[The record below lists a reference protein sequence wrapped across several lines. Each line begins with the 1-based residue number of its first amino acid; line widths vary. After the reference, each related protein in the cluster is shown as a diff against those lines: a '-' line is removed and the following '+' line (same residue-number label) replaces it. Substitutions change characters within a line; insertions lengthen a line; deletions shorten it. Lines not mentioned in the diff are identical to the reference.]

1 MRILKSR
8 RIMLLL
14 ALALLA
20 ALLGAAGAVSA
31 APTVTNVTAQ
41 LNPDYKIVVDGV
53 NQNLFN
59 SAGQPVY
66 PLVYNNSTYLPLRA
80 MGELMNKNV
89 NWDEANLTASLEGT
103 RTTAPSSGRVTTA
116 SRQYVNAQLRP
127 DFTIMMDGVRRS
139 FSNSDGTTIYPL
151 LYNGSVYLPLRAI
164 GELMGKNVDWDGRT
178 STISIYGGAASGSTV
193 TDADSFN
200 SGTSTQPTTPTTPVN
215 PGTTNPSTGV
225 MLTLDEAKAV
235 ALRLVPGAA
244 AGDITKLK
252 LDYDNGRAIYEVE
265 LLYNFV
271 EYEFEL
277 DAYTGATLK
286 METENKTGQII
297 QPGQPNQGQ
306 NQNQAQ
312 VMSNDQA
319 RAAALQAVPGSSLN
333 NITKL
338 KLEYDDNRWI
348 YDVEIYYNFVKY
360 ELELDAY
367 TGQVLD
373 MQAERQDYFY
383 NQAHQITQQAAS
395 AAGQTVY
402 CPQNCTLNHTHCYQT
417 EFCPQNCPLNHTHCY
432 QTADGYCQQ
441 DCPLN
446 HTHCY
451 QTADG
456 YCPQNCTLSH
466 THHYAVQAAGGHHG
480 GHHR

>member
-14 ALALLA
+14 LLTLLA
-20 ALLGAAGAVSA
+20 ALLGAAGAVNA

-41 LNPDYKIVVDGV
+41 LNPNYKIVVDGV

-103 RTTAPSSGRVTTA
+103 RTTAPSSGRVTAA
-116 SRQYVNAQLRP
+116 SQQYVNAQLRP
-127 DFTIMMDGVRRS
+127 DFTIVMDGVRRS

-178 STISIYGGAASGSTV
+178 STISIYGGTSSGSTV

-200 SGTSTQPTTPTTPVN
+200 SSTTTPTNPVN
-215 PGTTNPSTGV
+215 PGTTNPGTSSGN
-225 MLTLDEAKAV
+225 MLTLDEAKAA
-235 ALRLVPGAA
+235 ALRVVSGASA
-244 AGDITKLK
+244 SDITKLK
-252 LDYDNGRAIYEVE
+252 LDYEDGRAIYEVE

-271 EYEFEL
+271 EYELEL
-277 DAYTGATLK
+277 DAYTGATIK
-286 METENKTGQII
+286 METENKAGQII
-297 QPGQPNQGQ
+297 QPGQS
-306 NQNQAQ
+306 NQNQTQSQ
-312 VMSNDQA
+312 VLSNDQA

-333 NITKL
+333 NIVKL
-338 KLEYDDNRWI
+338 KLEYDDNRWV

-383 NQAHQITQQAAS
+383 NQAHRSSQQAVS
-395 AAGQTVY
+395 VAGQTVY
-402 CPQNCTLNHTHCYQT
+402 CAQNCTLSHTHHYQSDY
-417 EFCPQNCPLNHTHCY
+417 CPQ
-432 QTADGYCQQ
+432 DCQ
-441 DCPLN
+441 LN

-456 YCPQNCTLSH
+456 YCPQNCYLNHTHSYQSTGAYCAQNCQLNH
-466 THHYAVQAAGGHHG
+466 THHYASRTAAGHHG
-480 GHHR
+480 RHHN

>member
-14 ALALLA
+14 VMLLLV
-20 ALLGAAGAVSA
+20 ALLGAAGVVSA

-59 SAGQPVY
+59 STGQPVY

-89 NWDEANLTASLEGT
+89 NWDEANLTASLEGK
-103 RTTAPSSGRVTTA
+103 RTAAPSSGRVTSA
-116 SRQYVNAQLRP
+116 SRQYVTAQLRP

-139 FSNSDGTTIYPL
+139 FTNSDGTAIYPL
-151 LYNGSVYLPLRAI
+151 LYNGSVYLPLRSI

-178 STISIYGGAASGSTV
+178 STISIYGGTGSGNTV

-200 SGTSTQPTTPTTPVN
+200 SNTSNKPVN
-215 PGTTNPSTGV
+215 PGTTNPGSNNNGV
-225 MLTLDEAKAV
+225 MLTLDEARAV
-235 ALRLVPGAA
+235 ALRIVSGASA
-244 AGDITKLK
+244 SDITKLK
-252 LDYDNGRAIYEVE
+252 LDYDDGRPVYEVE

-271 EYEFEL
+271 EYELEL

-286 METENKTGQII
+286 METENKAGQIV
-297 QPGQPNQGQ
+297 QPGQSNQNPNQS
-306 NQNQAQ
+306 Q
-312 VMSNDQA
+312 VMSNDDA
-319 RAAALQAVPGSSLN
+319 RAAALRAVPGSSLN

-338 KLEYDDNRWI
+338 KLEYDDDRWV

-383 NQAHQITQQAAS
+383 NQAHRVAQQAVS
-395 AAGQTVY
+395 VSSQTVYCAQNCVLNHTHYYQTDY
-402 CPQNCTLNHTHCYQT
+402 CPQNCS
-417 EFCPQNCPLNHTHCY
+417 
-432 QTADGYCQQ
+432 
-441 DCPLN
+441 LN

-466 THHYAVQAAGGHHG
+466 THHYQSGYCAQNCFLNHTHHYASQAVGGHHG
-480 GHHR
+480 RHHR